1 MLVNVYRNSS
11 GLIYEVVQN
20 SEKDLMYY
28 NAPMHYIFL
37 GKYDKKFILPKQK
50 VKKTHTEQVRFLRLS
65 GNGLLEASII
75 VPTDA
80 QNVKVSYDIEE
91 EE

>member
-11 GLIYEVVQN
+11 GLIYEVIQN
-20 SEKDLMYY
+20 SEKDLLFH
-28 NAPMHYIFL
+28 NAPQYAFL
-37 GKYDKKFILPKQK
+37 GTYDKKLILFKQK
-50 VKKTHTEQVRFLRLS
+50 VKKTYTEQVRFLKPS
-65 GNGLLEASII
+65 GNRLLEASIVI
-75 VPTDA
+75 PIDA